1 MVPITRCY
9 IFGMFC
15 GVETQPIKNKVKFT
29 RKYMK
34 YFIIFLKNVRS
45 NSVHNAIH
53 KTFVVSGCREVAC
66 SGDDARDFNVI
77 HALSPL
83 RTDAREA
90 V

>member
-1 MVPITRCY
+1 MVLMTRCY

-15 GVETQPIKNKVKFT
+15 GVEAQPIKNKAKFT

-34 YFIIFLKNVRS
+34 YFINFLKNVRS

-53 KTFVVSGCREVAC
+53 KTFAVSGCRKVAC

-83 RTDAREA
+83 RADAREA